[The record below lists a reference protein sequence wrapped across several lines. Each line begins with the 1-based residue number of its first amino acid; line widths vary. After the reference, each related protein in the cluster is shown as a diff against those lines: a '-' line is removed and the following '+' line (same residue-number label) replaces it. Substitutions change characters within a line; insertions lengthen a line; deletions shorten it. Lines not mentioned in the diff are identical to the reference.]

1 MSPISNQ
8 FDMINVLELNDREV
22 SSIRML
28 TASESHTN
36 QVSPRSASI
45 FGRNNCGIASK
56 TLSTTSNEKT
66 IRFSLCLKN
75 IVCFGDSEISSI
87 IMSMPPQRQIIHA
100 SP

>member
-1 MSPISNQ
+1 MIIS
-8 FDMINVLELNDREV
+8 DALELNDRAA

-56 TLSTTSNEKT
+56 TLSTRRNEKT
-66 IRFSLCLKN
+66 IRFSL
-75 IVCFGDSEISSI
+75 
-87 IMSMPPQRQIIHA
+87 
-100 SP
+100 